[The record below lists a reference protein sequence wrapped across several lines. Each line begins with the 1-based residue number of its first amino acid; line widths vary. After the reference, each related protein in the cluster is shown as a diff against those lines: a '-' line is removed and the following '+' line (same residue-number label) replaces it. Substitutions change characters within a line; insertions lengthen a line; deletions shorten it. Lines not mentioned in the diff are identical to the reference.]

1 MPKTYEPIATQ
12 TLGSNQASVT
22 FSSLGAYTDI
32 RIVSVVRSSI
42 AGQSDTLALRL
53 NGDSSGN
60 YSWTL
65 LRGDGTSA
73 TSLRSSNTT
82 YMGIA
87 EVIGA
92 SQTAGVFNVVTT
104 DLMNYANTTTNKTA
118 ISRSSVALNYGAEA
132 WATVWR
138 NTAAVTSLSLSM
150 VNSSNL
156 LSGSTFTLYGIKA
169 A

>member
-1 MPKTYEPIATQ
+1 MAKTYEPIATT
-12 TLGSNQASVT
+12 TLGSDQASVS
-22 FSSLGAYTDI
+22 FSSFSGYTDL

-53 NGDSSGN
+53 NSDSGGN

-65 LRGDGTSA
+65 LRGDGSTAS
-73 TSLRSSNTT
+73 SLRSSNTT
-82 YMGIA
+82 YLGIA

-132 WATVWR
+132 WVTMWR

-150 VNSSNL
+150 VNGSNL